1 MVQGRWGYI
10 QQNSGGNLPVY
21 EKFFLGGI
29 NTVRGF
35 DYAEISPRD
44 PITGDKIGGD
54 KMMVYNLEYRFPLIK
69 EQGIIGLVF
78 FDAGN
83 VFGYGEGPGEDFT
96 FSGIRT
102 SVGGGVRW
110 YSPMGP
116 LRLEWGY
123 NLDPQYNEAQSK
135 FDFTIGTVF

>member
-1 MVQGRWGYI
+1 M
-10 QQNSGGNLPVY
+10 Y

-35 DYAEISPRD
+35 EYADISPRD
-44 PITGDKIGGD
+44 PETGDKIGGE
-54 KMMVYNLEYRFPLIK
+54 KMMVYNVEYRFPLIK
-69 EQGIIGLVF
+69 DQGVIGLVF

-83 VFGYGEGPGEDFT
+83 VFGSEDNYS
-96 FSGIRT
+96 FSGIRM
-102 SVGGGVRW
+102 SAGGGIRW

-123 NLDPQYNEAQSK
+123 NLDRQADEPSSNVEFS
-135 FDFTIGTVF
+135 IGTMF